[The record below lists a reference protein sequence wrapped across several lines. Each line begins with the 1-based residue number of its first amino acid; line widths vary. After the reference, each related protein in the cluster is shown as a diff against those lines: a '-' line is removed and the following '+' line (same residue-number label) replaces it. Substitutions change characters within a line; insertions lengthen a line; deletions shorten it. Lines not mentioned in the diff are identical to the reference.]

1 MKTKSRLSKQEY
13 RELNMSLELLKTQSD
28 QDRHKIFLMQ
38 LEQMST
44 MLNTEIKYDIILCML
59 DSRYTEKYA
68 NLESVQKYFYA
79 HLNDVLD
86 TFSGRNC
93 ILFVSSKFMYLNY
106 LLTTIADDWK
116 IHPELVHYH
125 TSSIL
130 GEDSINKYP
139 SNNSVDIL
147 IATKGYMK
155 FKYDLNLGI
164 NSASYY
170 TIVPSIIHSI
180 VSKGMNVL
188 DLWPTPNS
196 ILTINNCGGY
206 STSICY
212 HERQFNM
219 CKQQQYSIA
228 LGG

>member
-1 MKTKSRLSKQEY
+1 MKTKPRLSKQEY

-44 MLNTEIKYDIILCML
+44 MLNTEIKYDVILCML

-68 NLESVQKYFYA
+68 NLESVQNYFHT
-79 HLNDVLD
+79 HLNNVLD
-86 TFSGRNC
+86 TFSGRDC
-93 ILFVSSKFMYLNY
+93 VLFISSKFMYLKY
-106 LLTTIADDWK
+106 LLPTITDNWR
-116 IHPELVHYH
+116 IHPELVHYP

-147 IATKGYMK
+147 IATKGNMK
-155 FKYDLNLGI
+155 FKYDLNASI
-164 NSASYY
+164 NSTSLYN
-170 TIVPSIIHSI
+170 IVPSIIHTI
-180 VSKGMNVL
+180 VIKGMNVL

-206 STSICY
+206 STSICH